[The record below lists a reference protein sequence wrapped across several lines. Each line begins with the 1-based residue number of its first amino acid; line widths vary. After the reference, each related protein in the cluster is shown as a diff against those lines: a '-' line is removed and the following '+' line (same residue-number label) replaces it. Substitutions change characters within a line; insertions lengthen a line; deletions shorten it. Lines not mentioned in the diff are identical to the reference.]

1 MFYQGV
7 ILVAFVH
14 KVFKKE
20 DGIDIEEFLN
30 TLDVEEET
38 MYEDADAFVKPMTLS
53 SQDDASSVVHEAKE
67 GNIILLNVESLAKRN
82 AVKLKEL
89 VTGIKDEISD
99 IDGDIAR
106 ISHDRIII
114 TPSKVKIIKRKE

>member
-1 MFYQGV
+1 M
-7 ILVAFVH
+7 LVAFVH
-14 KVFKKE
+14 KVFKRD

-38 MYEDADAFVKPMTLS
+38 MYEDADAFVKPMTLVT
-53 SQDDASSVVHEAKE
+53 QEDANAVVHEAKE
-67 GNIILLNVESLAKRN
+67 GNIVLLNIGGLAKRN
-82 AVKLKEL
+82 VVKLKEL
-89 VTGIKDEISD
+89 ITSIKDEISE

-106 ISHDRIII
+106 ISQDRIIV

>member
-7 ILVAFVH
+7 MLVAFVH

-20 DGIDIEEFLN
+20 EGIDIEEFLN

-53 SQDDASSVVHEAKE
+53 NQDDASSVVHEAKE

-89 VTGIKDEISD
+89 VTGIKDEISG

>member
-1 MFYQGV
+1 MFYLRGDV
-7 ILVAFVH
+7 VAFMQ
-14 KVFKKE
+14 KVFKKDE
-20 DGIDIEEFLN
+20 GIDIEEFLN
-30 TLDVEEET
+30 TLDVGEET
-38 MYEDADAFVKPMTLS
+38 LYEDADAFVKPMNLAN
-53 SQDDASSVVHEAKE
+53 QEDAKAVVHEAKE
-67 GNIILLNVESLAKRN
+67 GNIILLNIDNLVKRN

-89 VTGIKDEISD
+89 VTGIKSEIDE

>member
-1 MFYQGV
+1 MN
-7 ILVAFVH
+7 
-14 KVFKKE
+14 KVFKKD

-38 MYEDADAFVKPMTLS
+38 MYEDADAFVKPMSLTT
-53 SQDDASSVVHEAKE
+53 QDDCAAVLKEAKE
-67 GNIILLNVESLAKRN
+67 GNIVLLNIETLAKRN

-89 VTGIKDEISD
+89 ITGIKDEVHE

-106 ISHDRIII
+106 ISHDRVLI

>member
-1 MFYQGV
+1 M
-7 ILVAFVH
+7 AFVH
-14 KVFKKE
+14 KVFKRE
-20 DGIDIEEFLN
+20 EGIDIEEFLN

-53 SQDDASSVVHEAKE
+53 NQEDSKAVVHEARE
-67 GNIILLNVESLAKRN
+67 GNIVLLNVESLAKRN
-82 AVKLKEL
+82 AMKLKEL
-89 VTGIKDEISD
+89 VTQIKDEISE

>member
-1 MFYQGV
+1 M
-7 ILVAFVH
+7 H
-14 KVFKKE
+14 KVFKRE
-20 DGIDIEEFLN
+20 EGIDIEEFLN

-53 SQDDASSVVHEAKE
+53 NQDDANAVVNEAKE
-67 GNIILLNVESLAKRN
+67 GNIILLNIEGLAKRN
-82 AVKLKEL
+82 AIKLKEL
-89 VTGIKDEISD
+89 VTGIKNQISE

-106 ISHDRIII
+106 ISHDRILI